1 MGLLSVHSVVL
12 SDHLEP
18 TKGELGS
25 GQPQGT
31 FWALQPHVQKWEHKA
46 HAKKLLSGLTLKE
59 EVIRSRALQ
68 SCLCFITAPVHF
80 QRLFDGAEDHLLFKK
95 KKKKDK
101 IV

>member
-1 MGLLSVHSVVL
+1 MGLLSIHSVVL

-31 FWALQPHVQKWEHKA
+31 FWVLQTHMQKWEHKA
-46 HAKKLLSGLTLKE
+46 RAEKLLSGLTLKE
-59 EVIRSRALQ
+59 EVIWSRALQ
-68 SCLCFITAPVHF
+68 SCLCFIAAPVHF

-101 IV
+101 IA